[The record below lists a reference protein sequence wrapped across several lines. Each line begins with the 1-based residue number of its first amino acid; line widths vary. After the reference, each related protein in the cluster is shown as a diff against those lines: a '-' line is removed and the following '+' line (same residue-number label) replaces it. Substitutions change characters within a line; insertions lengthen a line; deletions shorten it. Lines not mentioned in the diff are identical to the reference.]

1 MLYSLSSYR
10 PLFRNPHLATIAA
23 SYWPR
28 PMDERRFPVE
38 AKLFRP
44 EHDVQVLIHKQQPPG
59 EARGDVVMVHGLEG
73 SADSPYMRSLAQTLL
88 EAGYAT
94 HRMNIRTCG
103 GTEFMCNTFYHA
115 GLTTD
120 LFAYVMDLDRR
131 RRTPA
136 WVVGFSLGGN
146 MALKLAGE
154 MEWDA
159 TRVLAGVV
167 AVSAP
172 VDLKSCAM
180 RLGER
185 RNWLYQRH
193 FLRSMRKRLEM
204 RREVLGNLLRDEG
217 GLPFRS
223 VYEFDDII
231 TGPAFGFDG
240 ADHYYQ
246 TQSANQYTHRI
257 EVPALVVASQ
267 DDPLIAPEVYEPLRG
282 NSNIELLLTTHG
294 GHCGFLGRG
303 GRNWLDEQIR
313 DWISNGRA

>member
-1 MLYSLSSYR
+1 MLYSLGSYR

-28 PMDERRFPVE
+28 RMDERRFPVE

-44 EHDVQVLIHKQQPPG
+44 EPEVQVLIHKQQPAG
-59 EARGDVVMVHGLEG
+59 DSRGDVVLVHGLEG

-154 MEWDA
+154 MEADA
-159 TRVLAGVV
+159 RRVLAGVV

-172 VDLKSCAM
+172 VDLKACTL
-180 RLGER
+180 RLAQR

-193 FLRSMRKRLEM
+193 FLRSMRRRLAL
-204 RREVLGNLLRDEG
+204 RREVLGGVLRDEG
-217 GLPFRS
+217 GLAFGS

-231 TGPAFGFDG
+231 TGPAFGFEG
-240 ADHYYQ
+240 AEHYYR
-246 TQSANQYTHRI
+246 TQSANRYTARI
-257 EVPALVVASQ
+257 VVPALVVASE
-267 DDPLIAPEVYEPLRG
+267 DDPLVPAEVYQPLRE
-282 NSNIELLLTTHG
+282 NSNIELLLTPHG

-303 GRNWLDEQIR
+303 NRHWLDEHIR
-313 DWISNGRA
+313 DWISSGRG

>member
-10 PLFRNPHLATIAA
+10 PLFRNPHVATIAA
-23 SYWPR
+23 SFWPR
-28 PMDERRFPVE
+28 HLDEGRFPVE

-44 EHDVQVLIHKQQPPG
+44 EPEVQVLIHKQEPKG
-59 EARGDVVMVHGLEG
+59 EFRGDVVMVHGLEG

-88 EAGYAT
+88 AAGFAT

-131 RRTPA
+131 RRTPV

-154 MEWDA
+154 MEGDA
-159 TRVLAGVV
+159 ARVLAGVV

-172 VDLKSCAM
+172 VDLKASTM
-180 RLGER
+180 RLAER

-193 FLRSMRKRLEM
+193 FLKSMRKRLKM
-204 RREVLGNLLRDEG
+204 RREVLGDLLRSEG

-223 VYEFDDII
+223 VYEFDDMI
-231 TGPAFGFDG
+231 TGPAFGFEG
-240 ADHYYQ
+240 AEHYYR
-246 TQSANQYTHRI
+246 TQSANQYAHRI
-257 EVPALVVASQ
+257 EVPALVVASE
-267 DDPLIAPEVYEPLRG
+267 DDPLIAPEVYEPLRA
-282 NSNIELLLTTHG
+282 NAKIEVRMTAHG

-303 GRNWLDEQIR
+303 ERHWLDGQIR
-313 DWISNGRA
+313 DWISSARG

>member
-28 PMDERRFPVE
+28 RIDEGRFPVE
-38 AKLFRP
+38 PKLFRP
-44 EHDVQVLIHKQQPPG
+44 EPDVQILIHKQQPQG
-59 EARGDVVMVHGLEG
+59 EALGDVVLVHGLEG
-73 SADSPYMRSLAQTLL
+73 SADSPYMRSLAQTML

-154 MEWDA
+154 METDA
-159 TRVLAGVV
+159 QRVLAGVV

-172 VDLKSCAM
+172 VDLKACTM
-180 RLGER
+180 RLAER

-193 FLRSMRKRLEM
+193 FLRSMRRRLAM
-204 RREVLGNLLRDEG
+204 RREVLGGVLRDEG

-240 ADHYYQ
+240 AEHYYR
-246 TQSANQYTHRI
+246 TQSANQYTPRI
-257 EVPALVVASQ
+257 EVPSLVVASE
-267 DDPLIAPEVYEPLRG
+267 DDPLIPPEVYEPLRA
-282 NSNIELLLTTHG
+282 NPNIEVLLTRHG
-294 GHCGFLGRG
+294 GHCGFLGWGKRH
-303 GRNWLDEQIR
+303 WLDERIR

>member
-1 MLYSLSSYR
+1 MLYSLGSYR

-28 PMDERRFPVE
+28 RMDERRFPVE

-44 EHDVQVLIHKQQPPG
+44 EPDVQVLIQKQQPAG
-59 EARGDVVMVHGLEG
+59 DARGDVVLVHGLEG

-136 WVVGFSLGGN
+136 WVAGFSLGGN

-154 MEWDA
+154 MESDA
-159 TRVLAGVV
+159 RRVLAGVV

-172 VDLKSCAM
+172 VDLKACTL
-180 RLGER
+180 RLAQR

-193 FLRSMRKRLEM
+193 FLRSMRRRLAL
-204 RREVLGNLLRDEG
+204 RREVLGGVLRDEG
-217 GLPFRS
+217 GLPFGS

-231 TGPAFGFDG
+231 TGPAFGFEG
-240 ADHYYQ
+240 AEHYYR
-246 TQSANQYTHRI
+246 TQSANRYTARI
-257 EVPALVVASQ
+257 VVPTLVVASE
-267 DDPLIAPEVYEPLRG
+267 DDPLVPPEVYEPLRE
-282 NSNIELLLTTHG
+282 NPIIELLLTPHG
-294 GHCGFLGRG
+294 GHCGFLSRGR
-303 GRNWLDEQIR
+303 RHWLDEHIR
-313 DWISNGRA
+313 DWISSGRG

>member
-28 PMDERRFPVE
+28 QMDERRFPVE

-44 EHDVQVLIHKQQPPG
+44 EPDVQILIHKQQPPG
-59 EARGDVVMVHGLEG
+59 EALGDVVLVHGLEG

-88 EAGYAT
+88 VAGYAT

-154 MEWDA
+154 METDA
-159 TRVLAGVV
+159 LRVLAGVV

-172 VDLKSCAM
+172 VDLKACTM
-180 RLGER
+180 RLAER
-185 RNWLYQRH
+185 RNWLYERH
-193 FLRSMRKRLEM
+193 FLRSMRRRLAM
-204 RREVLGNLLRDEG
+204 RREVLGGVLRDEG

-231 TGPAFGFDG
+231 TGPAFGFEG
-240 ADHYYQ
+240 ADHYYR
-246 TQSANQYTHRI
+246 TQSANQYTARI
-257 EVPALVVASQ
+257 EVPTLVVASE
-267 DDPLIAPEVYEPLRG
+267 DDPLIPPAVYEPLRA
-282 NSNIELLLTTHG
+282 NPNIELLLTRHG

-303 GRNWLDEQIR
+303 KRHWLDERIR
-313 DWISNGRA
+313 DWISNGRG